1 MRGGKRERT
10 QPSPSRP
17 EDEIPKK
24 KKETA
29 LLLLSTRTHP
39 PPRVMDG
46 VAAASQHDDDDDGR
60 FRALAY
66 DTALSTLLA
75 LAVYV
80 ALKAGLDGVRRWR
93 ARTAVLVVGSG
104 PVGLTAALVAVR
116 SGKVL
121 KLTVLDERSRSALLC
136 RPQQIA
142 LDPRSVDFLLGLGV
156 DFDNM
161 EGCWHDEHFFTRMGV
176 FQEYLL
182 SVLEQQKPEVDVR
195 VQLGTK
201 FTDDYLRRIPAGEWP
216 RVIVVADGSCGD
228 SCAVL
233 GLSSDYAVESCH
245 AYGANA
251 SIERLDQR
259 QVPTPEIR
267 AHSLY
272 FDLSAYGVEA
282 LREHRS
288 AAAKP
293 GFHVKI
299 YGTFRNRYMALACPA
314 SDAKMVRFLRHTAN
328 SSIMKNIFHQS
339 FNAYKTDVEPRL
351 NDVTLYRM
359 QCSRRLFEIQ
369 LSHRRVSAAY
379 IEGDNVAVT
388 VEGEAA
394 RVLNFDTGCGVNLG
408 LRGLESMGAFIYRTA
423 TAVDQQDVLEALAAK
438 MQHSRQVARA
448 FRQTGLTESMFG

>member
-1 MRGGKRERT
+1 
-10 QPSPSRP
+10 
-17 EDEIPKK
+17 
-24 KKETA
+24 
-29 LLLLSTRTHP
+29 
-39 PPRVMDG
+39 MDG
-46 VAAASQHDDDDDGR
+46 VQSQHVGVEEAEDT

-66 DTALSTLLA
+66 DTALSTVVA
-75 LAVYV
+75 VAVYV

-93 ARTAVLVVGSG
+93 ARISVLVVGSG

-121 KLTVLDERSRSALLC
+121 KLTVLDERNRSALLC

-182 SVLEQQKPEVDVR
+182 SILEQKKQQVDVR

-201 FTDDYLRRIPAGEWP
+201 FTEDYLRRIPAREWP

-228 SCAVL
+228 SCSVL
-233 GLSSDYAVESCH
+233 GLSSDYMVESCH

-282 LREHRS
+282 QREHRNLL
-288 AAAKP
+288 AKQ
-293 GFHVKI
+293 GFHLKI

-314 SDAKMVRFLRHTAN
+314 SDARMVRFLRHTAN
-328 SSIMKNIFHQS
+328 SSIMKNIFYQS
-339 FNAYKTDVEPRL
+339 FNAYKTDIEPRL
-351 NDVTLYRM
+351 NDMTLYHM
-359 QCSRRLFEIQ
+359 QCTRRLFEVQ

-379 IEGDNVAVT
+379 IEGDNVAVI

-408 LRGLESMGAFIYRTA
+408 LRGLESMSTFIYRTA
-423 TAVDQQDVLEALAAK
+423 TAVDQHDVMEALSAK
-438 MQHSRQVARA
+438 MQHSRQVART
-448 FRQTGLTESMFG
+448 FKQTGLTESMYA

>member
-1 MRGGKRERT
+1 
-10 QPSPSRP
+10 
-17 EDEIPKK
+17 
-24 KKETA
+24 
-29 LLLLSTRTHP
+29 
-39 PPRVMDG
+39 MDG
-46 VAAASQHDDDDDGR
+46 VASQDVGVEEADDT

-66 DTALSTLLA
+66 DTALSTLVA
-75 LAVYV
+75 VAVYV

-93 ARTAVLVVGSG
+93 ARIAVLVVGSG

-121 KLTVLDERSRSALLC
+121 KLTVLDERNRSALLC

-161 EGCWHDEHFFTRMGV
+161 EGCWNDEHFFTRMGV

-182 SVLEQQKPEVDVR
+182 SILEQKKQEVDVR
-195 VQLGTK
+195 VELGTK
-201 FTDDYLRRIPAGEWP
+201 FTEDYLRRIPAGEWP

-228 SCAVL
+228 SCSVL
-233 GLSSDYAVESCH
+233 GLSSDYAIESCH

-251 SIERLDQR
+251 CIERLDQR

-267 AHSLY
+267 AHCLY

-282 LREHRS
+282 LREHRNPS
-288 AAAKP
+288 AKP

-328 SSIMKNIFHQS
+328 SSNTRTRICGKAVLVATWASIHIGVEC
-339 FNAYKTDVEPRL
+339 YLVTDACARMSL
-351 NDVTLYRM
+351 KMTSVTE
-359 QCSRRLFEIQ
+359 QE
-369 LSHRRVSAAY
+369 
-379 IEGDNVAVT
+379 E
-388 VEGEAA
+388 
-394 RVLNFDTGCGVNLG
+394 
-408 LRGLESMGAFIYRTA
+408 
-423 TAVDQQDVLEALAAK
+423 
-438 MQHSRQVARA
+438 
-448 FRQTGLTESMFG
+448 TE